1 MVFMIEIL
9 RLIVLLFFAIPIFIF
24 GSYGLIILYYG
35 KLKPTRNENAK
46 QKFEQVPEPL
56 VSVITP
62 THNEEKII
70 TKKVENLLTSKYPK
84 EKLEIIFVDDSND
97 STPKILEDYSL
108 KFPNIRLIKFQKRM
122 GYSPCMFTGVTES
135 KGNILVF
142 SDAGSFHDENTITN
156 LVRHFSDSRIG
167 AVTGKD
173 MILNLDESVGSSEA
187 LYMKIYDFVRTAET
201 NMDSTF
207 YFKGE
212 ASAVR
217 KDLITSLDNCGA
229 TFDTATALYVRQ
241 KGYKTIFDSEAKF
254 YEYTPKVRGEQ
265 VQQKTIRAANW
276 IKILLQFKS
285 MAFNRKFGKF
295 GMLTLPANF
304 GMLMV
309 APIAI
314 LLGVCSLVAL
324 TFFDPFFS
332 LYVWGFLGAIV
343 LISLAIS
350 KHLLVTFLNFE
361 ISLLK
366 ALYEVAFTKKKHDQI
381 ATVLSTRR

>member
-1 MVFMIEIL
+1 MIEIF
-9 RLIVLLFFAIPIFIF
+9 RYVVLLIFAIPIFIF
-24 GSYGLIILYYG
+24 GIYGLIILYYG
-35 KLKPTRNENAK
+35 KLKSKPNETSK
-46 QKFEQVPEPL
+46 QQSEGPFEPL

-70 TKKVENLLTSKYPK
+70 TKKVENLLASNYPK

-97 STPKILEDYSL
+97 STPKILEEYSL
-108 KFPNIRLIKFQKRM
+108 KFPHIHLIKFAKRM
-122 GYSPCMFTGVTES
+122 GYSPCMFAGVTAS
-135 KGNILVF
+135 KGDILIF
-142 SDAGSFHDENTITN
+142 SDAGSFHDENTISN
-156 LVRHFSDSRIG
+156 LVRHFSDPKIG
-167 AVTGKD
+167 AVTGTD
-173 MILNLDESVGSSEA
+173 VILNVEEGVGSSEA

-217 KDLITSLDNCGA
+217 KELITSLDNVGA

-254 YEYTPKVRGEQ
+254 YEYAPKERGEQ

-276 IKILLQFKS
+276 IKILLMFKN

-314 LLGVCSLVAL
+314 LLGVCSLIAL
-324 TFFDPFFS
+324 TFFDPNFS
-332 LYVWGFLGAIV
+332 LYIWGSLGILV

-350 KHLLVTFLNFE
+350 RHLLVTFLNFE

-381 ATVLSTRR
+381 ATVQSTRR